1 MSIVT
6 KKLIALTLVAG
17 FAGAG
22 LTACKSETDNKP
34 AAEVSEPAAEKK
46 DDAKKDEAKK
56 DDAKKDEGAAAKAD
70 DKKDDVK
77 KDADAGLLAVKKETS
92 KIEWV
97 GAKVTGD
104 HKGGFKEFTGGI
116 KLDDKGQVSLIKFDV
131 DTKSVF
137 SDHEK
142 LTGHLMAPDFFDVEK
157 FPKATFEST
166 KVTAGADAKM
176 DDGTAYTHTVTGNL
190 DLHGVK
196 KQIAFPAHIDASGD
210 MVVAKTAFNINR
222 FDFGIEYK
230 GKPDD
235 LIKKEVLLKI
245 NFEAPKS

>member
-1 MSIVT
+1 MSIMT
-6 KKLIALTLVAG
+6 KKLIALTIVAS
-17 FAGAG
+17 FAGVG

-56 DDAKKDEGAAAKAD
+56 DEGAAAKAD
-70 DKKDDVK
+70 AKKDDAK
-77 KDADAGLLAVKKETS
+77 KDDGAAGLLAVKKETS

-137 SDHEK
+137 SDNEK

-210 MVVAKTAFNINR
+210 MIVAKTAFNINR